1 MKNNAGFSLLEV
13 IITISLAG
21 AVLAVM
27 SRTIKTGLEVHT
39 FLADKNAAVNWTE
52 SVLEAYK
59 NKELLEEG
67 IEDSS
72 SNFIRQ
78 LEILEKESL
87 PKNYE
92 MTRVEIIPYQKDG
105 IKYDGLY
112 QLKIEVNF
120 KCRNEEHQSEIV
132 SLLKKN
138 N

>member
-39 FLADKNAAVNWTE
+39 FLADKNAAVSWTE

-67 IEDSS
+67 VEDSGDD
-72 SNFIRQ
+72 FIRN
-78 LEILEKESL
+78 LELLESESL
-87 PKNYE
+87 PRAYE
-92 MTRVEIIPYQKDG
+92 MTRVEVIPYEKEG
-105 IKYDGLY
+105 IRYDGLY
-112 QLKIEVNF
+112 QLKVEVDF
-120 KCRNEEHQSEIV
+120 KCRDREHHNEILA
-132 SLLKKN
+132 LLQR
-138 N
+138 

>member
-59 NKELLEEG
+59 NRDLIEEG
-67 IEDSS
+67 TEDSS
-72 SNFIRQ
+72 SDFIRN
-78 LEILEKESL
+78 LELLEREAL
-87 PKNYE
+87 PRDYE
-92 MTRVEIIPYQKDG
+92 MTRVEVIPFEKDG
-105 IKYDGLY
+105 VRYDGLY
-112 QLKIEVNF
+112 RLKVEVDF
-120 KCRNEEHQSEIV
+120 KCRDKEHQNEIFG
-132 SLLKKN
+132 LLQK
-138 N
+138 

>member
-59 NKELLEEG
+59 NRDLLTEG
-67 IEDSS
+67 VEDSS
-72 SNFIRQ
+72 SEFIRN
-78 LEILEKESL
+78 LEVLEKESL
-87 PKNYE
+87 PRDYE
-92 MTRVEIIPYQKDG
+92 MTRVEVIPFEKDG
-105 IKYDGLY
+105 VKYDGLY
-112 QLKIEVNF
+112 KLKVEVDF
-120 KCRNEEHQSEIV
+120 KCRNKEHQNEV
-132 SLLKKN
+132 LSLLQK
-138 N
+138 

>member
-39 FLADKNAAVNWTE
+39 FLADENAALNWTE

-59 NKELLEEG
+59 NKKMITEG
-67 IEDSS
+67 VEDSS
-72 SNFIRQ
+72 SNFIKQ

-92 MTRVEIIPYQKDG
+92 MTRVEIIPFEKDG
-105 IKYDGLY
+105 VKYDGLY
-112 QLKIEVNF
+112 KLKVEVNF
-120 KCRNEEHQSEIV
+120 KCGNKERQNE
-132 SLLKKN
+132 LLTLLQR
-138 N
+138 

>member
-52 SVLEAYK
+52 SILEAYK
-59 NKELLEEG
+59 NRDLLEEG
-67 IEDSS
+67 VEDSS
-72 SNFIRQ
+72 SDFIRN
-78 LEILEKESL
+78 LEVLENEAL

-92 MTRVEIIPYQKDG
+92 MTRVEVIPFEKDG

-112 QLKIEVNF
+112 KLKVEVDF
-120 KCRNEEHQSEIV
+120 KCRDKEHQNE
-132 SLLKKN
+132 LLGILQR
-138 N
+138 

>member
-59 NKELLEEG
+59 NKELLKEG
-67 IEDSS
+67 VKDSS
-72 SNFIRQ
+72 SDFIRN
-78 LEILEKESL
+78 LELLENESL
-87 PKNYE
+87 PRDYE
-92 MTRVEIIPYQKDG
+92 MTRVEVTPFEKDG
-105 IKYDGLY
+105 VKYDGLY
-112 QLKIEVNF
+112 KLKVEVDF
-120 KCRNEEHQSEIV
+120 KCRDKEHQNEITA
-132 SLLKKN
+132 LLQK
-138 N
+138 